1 MKEKTCCK
9 MINKIFKFFVLVL
22 ILGGFFI
29 LASIT
34 YENYKREYEYEN
46 AKHKYDNFIGKRFI
60 LDDEV
65 RTIVDYSPCSET
77 FILDN
82 GQRIVANTYYL
93 TLHYEFIE

>member
-1 MKEKTCCK
+1 
-9 MINKIFKFFVLVL
+9 MINKFFKFFILLIVFGGLF
-22 ILGGFFI
+22 ILGC
-29 LASIT
+29 IT
-34 YENYKREYEYEN
+34 CENYRREMEYEN
-46 AKHKYDNFIGKRFI
+46 AKHKYDTFIGKRFI
-60 LDDEV
+60 LNDEV